1 MKSPKF
7 SIAIPAYKSSFLQE
21 CIQSVLDQS
30 FADFELIII
39 NDNSPNNLEPIINN
53 FSDSRI
59 KYKKLNPGNGG
70 LNVSHTWNQCLQFAQ
85 GEFFMCIGDDD
96 RLLPDCL
103 LKYSGLITEYPA
115 LNVFHAGTQ
124 LINEKGIVIDLQ
136 ESRPIFESVWSMIW
150 HRWFRDRKTYLGDF
164 LFKTGELKAM
174 GGGFLFYPYA
184 WGSDEITV
192 YSIASHGGIANM
204 QDFGFQY
211 RVHSASISGA
221 NNLYKD
227 KADA

>member
-39 NDNSPNNLEPIINN
+39 NDNSPNNLEPIIND

-103 LKYSGLITEYPA
+103 LKY
-115 LNVFHAGTQ
+115 
-124 LINEKGIVIDLQ
+124 
-136 ESRPIFESVWSMIW
+136 
-150 HRWFRDRKTYLGDF
+150 
-164 LFKTGELKAM
+164 
-174 GGGFLFYPYA
+174 
-184 WGSDEITV
+184 
-192 YSIASHGGIANM
+192 
-204 QDFGFQY
+204 
-211 RVHSASISGA
+211 
-221 NNLYKD
+221 
-227 KADA
+227 